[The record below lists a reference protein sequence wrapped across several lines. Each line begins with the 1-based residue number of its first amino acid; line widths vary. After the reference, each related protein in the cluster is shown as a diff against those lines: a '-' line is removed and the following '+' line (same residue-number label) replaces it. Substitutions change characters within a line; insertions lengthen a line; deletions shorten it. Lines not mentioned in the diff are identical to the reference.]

1 MQISLRSQLVAGV
14 AALGATAIAI
24 TPITQ
29 PDLLPSLQRV
39 SADVQLVVANPINAI
54 GGVIQDVN
62 TDIFNQAFIDSYT
75 WPDFFFGT
83 DDYFYGP
90 NYNGLLPDLVN
101 LFSSG
106 PLSAL
111 INNVS
116 GYAWAGIRGVGVIG
130 SGTAAAL
137 FNTPGALIGAAQEL
151 IVNQDLDAAL
161 AILQT
166 QILGPL
172 QLGITG
178 AVEATGYIIDNVIDN
193 AQTVLTSTLPFV
205 VSELLG
211 VATGG
216 LSFMANSV
224 INTVGTIITNLATF
238 SLAGLEGAW
247 NAAVNGFL
255 GREGLLGQIEQLTL
269 GLGIVRVVGGENEV
283 VVPSVRSVIT
293 SELQRLGDFKVIGDG
308 GILNEP
314 FDAPPAPPPGA
325 ADRAPAL
332 AAAPAAVEAAPTQ
345 APAESAATVE
355 PSVTSARADASS
367 DEGPSAAVTATS
379 ATQAAS
385 AGGGTPTTEPA
396 EEAAATTEAATE
408 TASTVADGGA
418 TSAEKPAK
426 HRVSRKAAKAA
437 ADN

>member
-193 AQTVLTSTLPFV
+193 AQTVLTSTLPFL

-325 ADRAPAL
+325 AEQAAATTL
-332 AAAPAAVEAAPTQ
+332 AAAPAAVEAAPAE
-345 APAESAATVE
+345 APAGPDATD
-355 PSVTSARADASS
+355 AREAASS
-367 DEGPSAAVTATS
+367 DTAPAGGTGSATNSASAAEGGSAAEDGPATESTAAELVTATDV
-379 ATQAAS
+379 AS
-385 AGGGTPTTEPA
+385 AGDGDS
-396 EEAAATTEAATE
+396 AT
-408 TASTVADGGA
+408 
-418 TSAEKPAK
+418 AEKPSK

>member
-1 MQISLRSQLVAGV
+1 MQISLRSQMAAGV
-14 AALGATAIAI
+14 AALSATAIAI

-54 GGVIQDVN
+54 GGVIQDIN

-90 NYNGLLPDLVN
+90 NYNGLLPDLTN

-137 FNTPGALIGAAQEL
+137 FNTPGALIGAVQEI
-151 IVNQDLDAAL
+151 IVNQDFDAAL

-178 AVEATGYIIDNVIDN
+178 AVEATGYIIDNVISN
-193 AQTVLTSTLPFV
+193 AQTVLSSTLPFL

-269 GLGIVRVVGGENEV
+269 GLGIVRVVEGENV
-283 VVPSVRSVIT
+283 VEVPSVRSVIT
-293 SELQRLGDFKVIGDG
+293 SELQRLGDFKAIGDG
-308 GILNEP
+308 GILNDP

-325 ADRAPAL
+325 AEQAAATTL
-332 AAAPAAVEAAPTQ
+332 AAAPAAVEAAPAQ
-345 APAESAATVE
+345 APAE
-355 PSVTSARADASS
+355 P
-367 DEGPSAAVTATS
+367 TATD
-379 ATQAAS
+379 AREAAS
-385 AGGGTPTTEPA
+385 AETAPAAGTESAADSASGAESGSAAEAGPA
-396 EEAAATTEAATE
+396 AESTPAAEVATATE
-408 TASTVADGGA
+408 VAGDTGSA
-418 TSAEKPAK
+418 TAEKPTK
-426 HRVSRKAAKAA
+426 HRASRKAAKAA
-437 ADN
+437 AEN

>member
-325 ADRAPAL
+325 AEQAAATTL
-332 AAAPAAVEAAPTQ
+332 AAAPAAVEAAPAE
-345 APAESAATVE
+345 APAGPDATD
-355 PSVTSARADASS
+355 AREAASS
-367 DEGPSAAVTATS
+367 DTAPAGGTGSATNSASAAEGGSAAEDGPATESTAAELVTATDV
-379 ATQAAS
+379 AS
-385 AGGGTPTTEPA
+385 AGDGDS
-396 EEAAATTEAATE
+396 AT
-408 TASTVADGGA
+408 
-418 TSAEKPAK
+418 AEKPSK

>member
-193 AQTVLTSTLPFV
+193 AQTVLTSTLPFL

-325 ADRAPAL
+325 AEQAAATTL
-332 AAAPAAVEAAPTQ
+332 AAAPAAVEAAPAE
-345 APAESAATVE
+345 APAGPDATD
-355 PSVTSARADASS
+355 AREAASS
-367 DEGPSAAVTATS
+367 DPAPAGGTGSATNSASAAEGGSAAEDGPATESTAAELVTATDV
-379 ATQAAS
+379 AS
-385 AGGGTPTTEPA
+385 AGDGDS
-396 EEAAATTEAATE
+396 AT
-408 TASTVADGGA
+408 
-418 TSAEKPAK
+418 AEKPSK